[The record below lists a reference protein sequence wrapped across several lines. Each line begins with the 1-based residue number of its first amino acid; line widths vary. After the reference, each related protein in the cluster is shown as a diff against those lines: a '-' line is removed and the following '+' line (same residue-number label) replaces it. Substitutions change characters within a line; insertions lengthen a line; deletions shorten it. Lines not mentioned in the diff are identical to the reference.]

1 MNLNRNESNIIS
13 KFNYRDLMIFIV
25 PVLIFGLYLF
35 VFRPGVLTVASYS
48 QLHEIAAGWFTTTYP
63 IFHTFIEMLFLN
75 TFKSPT
81 YIGLFQILIFS
92 LIWMIIC
99 KYHRNDLSQSS
110 NEFVFQFIVTLI
122 ICLIPINAVY
132 SITLS
137 SNILFSYSILF
148 LCFLI
153 KVLVD
158 KKGQID
164 TKLMIALAITLAF
177 VSGLNN
183 YGIIISLV
191 SLAMIAYYSYK
202 NSASQNM
209 LFKLIAISLLCMVFI
224 GSLTLIF
231 DVRGSDYDVD
241 TDKLNIPSNDAFEDG
256 INLES
261 ARNEFLSSTN
271 YHPLKGYEN
280 SVSRNG
286 GNFNYNLIDSFVN
299 LFRENFILDGL
310 FNNPILYMIF
320 SIVLLALIYV
330 VTQNKEIFLLY
341 APPFLNMIVGFCT
354 GQNNLYSCLL
364 VFYLIVIIFIS
375 VWFALGLK
383 PDNFKNATL
392 TNTNPARIGQPKEI
406 EAPPIVE
413 PDQNYVG
420 DDYYSDLEVELEE
433 LTMDDINEMLG
444 KTPDEEAAE
453 PESEGDDDLIDE
465 ILKEIE
471 LDRK

>member
-1 MNLNRNESNIIS
+1 MNLNRNESKIIS
-13 KFNYRDLMIFIV
+13 KFNYRDLIIFIV

-35 VFRPGVLTVASYS
+35 VYRPGVLTVASYS
-48 QLHEIAAGWFTTTYP
+48 QLHQIATGRFTTAYP
-63 IFHTFIEMLFLN
+63 IFHTILEMLFLN
-75 TFKSPT
+75 IFKTPT

-92 LIWMIIC
+92 VIWMVIC

-110 NEFVFQFIVTLI
+110 DEFVFQFIVTLI

-137 SNILFSYSILF
+137 SNVLFSYSIMF

-153 KVLVD
+153 KVMVD

-164 TKLMIALAITLAF
+164 TKLSICLAITLAF

-183 YGIIISLV
+183 YGIIISLI
-191 SLAMIAYYSYK
+191 SLAIIIYYLYK
-202 NSASQNM
+202 NNASQNI
-209 LFKLIAISLLCMVFI
+209 LVRFIGITLLCIIFV
-224 GSLTLIF
+224 GSFSLIF
-231 DVRGSDYDVD
+231 DVKGSDYDEYTSNV
-241 TDKLNIPSNDAFEDG
+241 NIPSNDAFEEG
-256 INLES
+256 INLKD
-261 ARNEFLSSTN
+261 AKNQFFSSTN
-271 YHPLKGYEN
+271 YQPIKGYEN
-280 SVSRNG
+280 SFSRNL
-286 GNFNYNLIDSFVN
+286 GNFKYNLIDSFVN

-330 VTQNKEIFLLY
+330 TTQNKEIYLLY
-341 APPFLNMIVGFCT
+341 IPPFLNVVVGFCT
-354 GQNNLYSCLL
+354 GQNNLYSNLL

-383 PDNFKNATL
+383 AENFKKATL
-392 TNTNPARIGQPKEI
+392 TNVDLKGIVKQKEI
-406 EAPPIVE
+406 ETSTIIKPN
-413 PDQNYVG
+413 QNYDE
-420 DDYYSDLEVELEE
+420 DDYYSDLEAEIEE
-433 LTMDDINEMLG
+433 LTLDDINEMLG
-444 KTPDEEAAE
+444 ETPNEEASE
-453 PESEGDDDLIDE
+453 PKNEGDIDLIDE